1 VKIKQLKNSEKFL
14 WTNHS
19 QQKMRFYRLSESRIK
34 RIIRH
39 PARVEKG
46 IAPETIACMQR
57 NDSKNLRRAQGKKEE
72 IWVMY
77 QTKTQKGEGKIL
89 IISAWR
95 YPGVSPLGEPIPIPE
110 DVFNDLKLMNADFE
124 KC

>member
-1 VKIKQLKNSEKFL
+1 
-14 WTNHS
+14 
-19 QQKMRFYRLSESRIK
+19 
-34 RIIRH
+34 
-39 PARVEKG
+39 
-46 IAPETIACMQR
+46 MQR